1 MSACE
6 QPKPVTR
13 QCDGPDCTSC
23 APLAGYAVSALDLA
37 GAFAGMAK
45 TLLVQRDEMARAL
58 REHEE
63 AAARLEA
70 ERQKY
75 AESTA
80 GLEAERQKYAELNRR
95 LNARANGIRAVTA
108 CEKKESSG
116 RRGRPPGKGAT
127 VNRQF
132 EESEADVRETAD
144 LGACPGCGGDL
155 SGVTGEYARR
165 YERLTVLTEKVL
177 CTVRRRYCCKCKKQ
191 YTARPKG
198 VAPNARV
205 SANHSALLAWLNVKG
220 LSHGGTAE
228 LSSDF
233 LKAPVSRSG
242 SYRRKVRT
250 ATALRP
256 DYEAVRER
264 LVKEEVLHCDELWW
278 PLGKKKGVV
287 VAVQGRTGC
296 LMSVE
301 TSRSSET
308 LKHIIG
314 DFQGITVQDSYTGW
328 LHIGV
333 NRQMCIYHQMRLIKW
348 DLKYRRLDGETT
360 VFLKELLSIHKG
372 IYEASRGGDEGIRL
386 AEADRLDVELAAL
399 MGRRW
404 EDKGGNIGRYR
415 KRYRRESRFL
425 TVCLRV
431 PGVPPDNNP
440 VERSNRKVVAAR
452 SDGGGNRSGKGME
465 TNSILFTNMVTD
477 WLAGRSFFDHMVLA
491 ASGDG

>member
-6 QPKPVTR
+6 QPKPVTW

-23 APLAGYAVSALDLA
+23 AQVARCAARVLDLA
-37 GAFAGMAK
+37 DTLVGMVK
-45 TLLVQRDEMARAL
+45 TLLAERDEVARAA
-58 REHEE
+58 RMHEE
-63 AAARLEA
+63 AAARLEV
-70 ERQKY
+70 
-75 AESTA
+75 
-80 GLEAERQKYAELNRR
+80 ERQKYAELNRR

-116 RRGRPPGKGAT
+116 RRGRLPGKGAT
-127 VNRQF
+127 ANRQF
-132 EESEADVRETAD
+132 EESEADARETAD
-144 LGACPGCGGDL
+144 LGACPGCCGEL
-155 SGVTGEYARR
+155 SGVTGEYTRR
-165 YERLTVLTEKVL
+165 YERVTIVTEKVL

-205 SANHSALLAWLNVKG
+205 SANHLALLAWLNVKG

-242 SYRRKVRT
+242 SYRREVRT

-278 PLGKKKGVV
+278 PLGEKKGVV
-287 VAVQGRTGC
+287 VTVQGRTGC

-301 TSRSSET
+301 MSRSSET
-308 LKHIIG
+308 LKGIVG

-333 NRQMCIYHQMRLIKW
+333 NHQMCIYHQMRLVKW
-348 DLKYRRLDGETT
+348 DLKYRKLDGKTT
-360 VFLKELLSIHKG
+360 AFLKDLLEIHKR
-372 IYEASRGGDEGIRL
+372 IYEASRGGDEGIQL
-386 AEADRLDVELAAL
+386 AEADRLDAELVAL
-399 MGRRW
+399 MERQW
-404 EDKGGNIGRYR
+404 EDKDGEIERYR
-415 KRYRRESRFL
+415 KRYRREAGFL

-440 VERSNRKVVAAR
+440 VERSNRKMVAAR

-465 TNSILFTNMVTD
+465 ANSILFTNMVTD